1 MATLHEVDV
10 AVIGAGSA
18 GLAARRI
25 AEKEGASTVL
35 IEAGAQGTTCARVG
49 CMPSKLLIAAADAAH
64 GMRRAGMFGVEAAGG
79 VHVDG
84 PAVLARVRRERD
96 RFVALVTD
104 AVERIAPEHQLAGR
118 ARFVGPSALMVDEH
132 TRVEA
137 KAVVIATGASPWLP
151 PPLRAVADRMLTHE
165 SVFELADVPA
175 SLAVV
180 GTGIIGLELGQA
192 LARLGSKVVFF
203 NDDSRLGPITDP
215 TVRAVMGAI
224 LGEEMTLRL
233 GVTITDARAVAEG
246 IELVWEADGRSHRQV
261 FAQVLAA
268 TGRRPNVDKLDL
280 KAAGLTLDERGVPT
294 FDPRSMRCGE
304 SAVFIAGDVNNHRPL
319 LHEANEEGQIAG
331 LNAARHAREPRQS
344 PRAHIRRTPLTVVF
358 TDPQI
363 GLVGLTHRELAER
376 EWSDRVAVGEV
387 DYRDQGRA
395 RVMGQNRGVVRIYG
409 DTSDGR
415 LLGAEMAGPAVE
427 HTAHLLAWAIQ
438 QRLTV
443 VDALAMPFYHPCLE
457 EGIRTALRDLA
468 AHMAMVDPVEV
479 RCIDCGP
486 GS

>member
-1 MATLHEVDV
+1 
-10 AVIGAGSA
+10 
-18 GLAARRI
+18 
-25 AEKEGASTVL
+25 
-35 IEAGAQGTTCARVG
+35 
-49 CMPSKLLIAAADAAH
+49 
-64 GMRRAGMFGVEAAGG
+64 
-79 VHVDG
+79 
-84 PAVLARVRRERD
+84 
-96 RFVALVTD
+96 
-104 AVERIAPEHQLAGR
+104 
-118 ARFVGPSALMVDEH
+118 
-132 TRVEA
+132 
-137 KAVVIATGASPWLP
+137 
-151 PPLRAVADRMLTHE
+151 
-165 SVFELADVPA
+165 VPA

-192 LARLGSKVVFF
+192 LARLGSDVVFF
-203 NDDSRLGPITDP
+203 NDDERLGPITDP

-233 GVTITDARAVAEG
+233 GVTLTDARAVDDG
-246 IELVWEADGRSHRQV
+246 IELVWKADGQSHRQV

-268 TGRRPNVDKLDL
+268 TGRRPNVDQLDL
-280 KAAGLTLDERGVPT
+280 RAAGLTLDERGVPD
-294 FDPRSMRCGE
+294 FDPRTTRCGE
-304 SAVFIAGDVNNHRPL
+304 SAVFIAGDANNDRPL
-319 LHEANEEGQIAG
+319 LHEASDEGKIAG

-344 PRAHIRRTPLTVVF
+344 PRAHLRRTPLTVVF

-363 GLVGLTHRELAER
+363 GLVGRTHRELGEQKGGER

-409 DTSDGR
+409 DASDGR

-443 VDALAMPFYHPCLE
+443 VEALAMPFYHPCLE

-468 AHMAMVDPVEV
+468 ARIAMVDPVEV
-479 RCIDCGP
+479 RCFDCGP